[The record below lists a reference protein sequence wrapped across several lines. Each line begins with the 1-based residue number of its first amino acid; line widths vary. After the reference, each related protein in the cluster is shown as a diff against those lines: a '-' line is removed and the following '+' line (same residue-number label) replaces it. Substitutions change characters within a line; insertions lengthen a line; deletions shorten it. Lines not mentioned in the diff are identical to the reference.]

1 MRVDLSRVA
10 SAAVEAAL
18 VDETPRRRLSA
29 PKAIATGAALALAAR
44 YAVSKAPGLPRLSAM
59 RDLSDVTDRVRE
71 HVPGSVAEHIPHI
84 PDSLRERLAEHGLI
98 DDDGLARRPPR
109 RARRPLRRGRRGL
122 GGSARR
128 GGRRRR
134 LTRVRT
140 TDLSSH
146 AATEPRVP
154 SPRRATVAGPP
165 NGRLR

>member
-98 DDDGLARRPPR
+98 DDDGWHDD
-109 RARRPLRRGRRGL
+109 LRDEPDDLFDEDDEDLEEAPDEEDEGDDSP
-122 GGSARR
+122 GSARR
-128 GGRRRR
+128 
-134 LTRVRT
+134 T
-140 TDLSSH
+140 
-146 AATEPRVP
+146 
-154 SPRRATVAGPP
+154 
-165 NGRLR
+165 

>member
-29 PKAIATGAALALAAR
+29 PKAIAAGAALALAAR

-71 HVPGSVAEHIPHI
+71 HLPGSVAEHIPHI

-98 DDDGLARRPPR
+98 DDDGWHDDLRDEPDDLFDEDDEDLEEAPDEEDEGDDSPGFARR
-109 RARRPLRRGRRGL
+109 
-122 GGSARR
+122 
-128 GGRRRR
+128 
-134 LTRVRT
+134 T
-140 TDLSSH
+140 
-146 AATEPRVP
+146 
-154 SPRRATVAGPP
+154 
-165 NGRLR
+165 

>member
-29 PKAIATGAALALAAR
+29 PKAIAAGAALALAAR
-44 YAVSKAPGLPRLSAM
+44 YAVSKAPGLPRLSAL

-98 DDDGLARRPPR
+98 DDDGWHDD
-109 RARRPLRRGRRGL
+109 LRDEPDDLFDEDDEDVDEAPDEEAEGDDSP
-122 GGSARR
+122 GSAP
-128 GGRRRR
+128 
-134 LTRVRT
+134 RT
-140 TDLSSH
+140 
-146 AATEPRVP
+146 
-154 SPRRATVAGPP
+154 
-165 NGRLR
+165 

>member
-29 PKAIATGAALALAAR
+29 PKAIAAGAALALAAR

-71 HVPGSVAEHIPHI
+71 HLPGSVAEHIPHI

-98 DDDGLARRPPR
+98 DDDGWHDD
-109 RARRPLRRGRRGL
+109 LRDEPDDLFDEDDEDLEEAPDEEDEGDDSP
-122 GGSARR
+122 GSARR
-128 GGRRRR
+128 
-134 LTRVRT
+134 T
-140 TDLSSH
+140 
-146 AATEPRVP
+146 
-154 SPRRATVAGPP
+154 
-165 NGRLR
+165 

>member
-29 PKAIATGAALALAAR
+29 PKAIAAGAALALAAR
-44 YAVSKAPGLPRLSAM
+44 YAVSKAPGLSRLSAI

-98 DDDGLARRPPR
+98 DDDGWHDD
-109 RARRPLRRGRRGL
+109 LRDEPDDLFDEDDEDLDEAPDEDDEDLDEAPDDGAEDEDSP
-122 GGSARR
+122 GSARR
-128 GGRRRR
+128 
-134 LTRVRT
+134 T
-140 TDLSSH
+140 
-146 AATEPRVP
+146 
-154 SPRRATVAGPP
+154 
-165 NGRLR
+165 

>member
-18 VDETPRRRLSA
+18 VDETPRRPLSA
-29 PKAIATGAALALAAR
+29 PKAIAAGAALALAAR

-98 DDDGLARRPPR
+98 DDDGWHDD
-109 RARRPLRRGRRGL
+109 LRDEPDDLFDEDDEDLEEAPDEEDEGDDSPD
-122 GGSARR
+122 SARR
-128 GGRRRR
+128 
-134 LTRVRT
+134 T
-140 TDLSSH
+140 
-146 AATEPRVP
+146 
-154 SPRRATVAGPP
+154 
-165 NGRLR
+165 